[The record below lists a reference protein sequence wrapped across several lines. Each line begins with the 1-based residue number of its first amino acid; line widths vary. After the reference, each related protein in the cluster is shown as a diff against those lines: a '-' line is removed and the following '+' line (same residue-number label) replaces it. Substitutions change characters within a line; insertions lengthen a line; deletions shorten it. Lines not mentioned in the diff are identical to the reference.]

1 MFAQQGR
8 LKKAVFN
15 CGKAI
20 ELQPNSAR
28 AYMYRL
34 VHTVHNIRTY
44 SMFICMYI
52 CIVCVQV
59 GPTLCRGCY
68 RMVMSQNADAL
79 EDFNRAAKLCP
90 ASSVVFFNR
99 ALCQQT
105 LGNLKQVSTTQS
117 QCHTNCMQLLCTYS
131 TYSMYTLHCICTFE
145 CMCSMYLCAVYYTGY
160 WRLHRVTGETG

>member
-28 AYMYRL
+28 AHMYRL
-34 VHTVHNIRTY
+34 VLYTIQYTCSMYIRIVYVRTY
-44 SMFICMYI
+44 
-52 CIVCVQV
+52 VWVQV
-59 GPTLCRGCY
+59 GPTLYRGCY

-79 EDFNRAAKLCP
+79 EDFDHAAELCP
-90 ASSVVFFNR
+90 TSSVVFFNR

-105 LGNLKQVSTTQS
+105 LGNLKQVSTTLPP
-117 QCHTNCMQLLCTYS
+117 CHHTHATITMHVHTYVRMYVYVLMNVCTV
-131 TYSMYTLHCICTFE
+131 
-145 CMCSMYLCAVYYTGY
+145 CAVYCTGY
-160 WRLHRVTGETG
+160 WRLHRITRETERTFR